1 MTVFQKAVTG
11 FNNNIPRKGRSYHVQ
26 TEDSGINHPHIMTHL
41 FLGGNIIASK
51 KTSYADILD
60 APDLAERVRAMMDE
74 QHKEMMR
81 NLLAGKYDSQAAQ
94 SVQLHAPKVET
105 IANTPASRASASA
118 PRQEPATKPASAAKP
133 APASSPAPEAKP
145 VEAPVSDARLS
156 APDKAPPTAHQE
168 TAPGVEKP
176 HPPSLSQAA
185 LDPNIP
191 AEEHLRA
198 ALSDYLSHA
207 RGVAG
212 RP

>member
-11 FNNNIPRKGRSYHVQ
+11 FNNNSPRKGRSYHVQ

-51 KTSYADILD
+51 KTSYADILG

-105 IANTPASRASASA
+105 LANNAPTPRANTSA
-118 PRQEPATKPASAAKP
+118 PKP
-133 APASSPAPEAKP
+133 APAATPATAATPAPEVRPLASP
-145 VEAPVSDARLS
+145 VNDARQS
-156 APDKAPPTAHQE
+156 APDKATPTVRQE
-168 TAPGVEKP
+168 MASAVEKP
-176 HPPSLSQAA
+176 QVASLAHAS
-185 LDPNIP
+185 LDPGIP
-191 AEEHLRA
+191 AEEHLRV
-198 ALSDYLSHA
+198 ALSDYLSRA
-207 RGVAG
+207 RGIAD